1 VPIDLA
7 TYGWNAHLAEQF
19 SPHAAEGLTP
29 GRIAREH
36 THIYN
41 VLTALGEVRA
51 RVTGRF
57 RHDARGRQDFPAVGD
72 WVALRADQG
81 AGDAQIHALLNRRS
95 KFSRKVAGNTVEE
108 QVVAANVDTIFLVS
122 ALDRDFNLRRLE
134 RYLVV
139 GRESHAR
146 PVIVLNKAELSD
158 DVGGA
163 VTEVTMIAVD
173 VPVHAISCARQ
184 QGLEALHQYLRPG
197 QTVALLGSSGV
208 GKSTIIN
215 RLLGEERQ
223 RTRDVRPG
231 DRRGRH
237 TTTHRELIVMPDG
250 ALMIDTPG
258 LRELQL
264 WDTDEGMRET
274 FDDIEALAPSCFFR
288 DCQHQDEPQCAVTT
302 AVQDG
307 RLASDHLANYHKLK
321 RELRSLAARQ
331 DPRAGQNQK
340 RQWKALSKAAKR
352 HKPRQ

>member
-1 VPIDLA
+1 MPTDLA
-7 TYGWNAHLAEQF
+7 TYGWNPTLADQF
-19 SPHAAEGLTP
+19 APYSAEGLIP

-41 VLTALGEVRA
+41 VLTSLGEVRA

-72 WVALRADQG
+72 WVALQAEEG
-81 AGDAQIHALLNRRS
+81 AREAQIHALLGRRS

-139 GRESHAR
+139 GRESQAR

-158 DVGGA
+158 DVGAA
-163 VTEVTMIAVD
+163 VAEVTVIADD
-173 VPVHAISCARQ
+173 VPVHAVSCMQ
-184 QGLEALHQYLRPG
+184 HKGLDALHQYLRPG
-197 QTVALLGSSGV
+197 ETVALLGSSGV

-223 RTRDVRPG
+223 RTRDVRQG

-250 ALMIDTPG
+250 GLMIDTPG

-264 WDTDEGMRET
+264 WDTDEGIRET
-274 FDDIEALAPSCFFR
+274 FDDIETLAASCFFR
-288 DCQHQDEPQCAVTT
+288 DCQHQDEPQCAVKD
-302 AVQDG
+302 AVQNG
-307 RLASDHLANYHKLK
+307 RMASEHLANYHKLK
-321 RELRSLAARQ
+321 RELSSLAARQ
-331 DPRAGQNQK
+331 DPRTAQNQK
-340 RQWKALSKAAKR
+340 RRWKTLTKAARR

>member
-1 VPIDLA
+1 VPVDLA
-7 TYGWNAHLAEQF
+7 IYGWNPTLAEQF
-19 SPHAAEGLTP
+19 APYAAEGLTP

-57 RHDARGRQDFPAVGD
+57 RHDARGRQDFPAIGD
-72 WVALRADQG
+72 WVALRPSEG
-81 AGDAQIHALLNRRS
+81 PGDAQIHAVLTRKS

-139 GRESHAR
+139 GRESQAR
-146 PVIVLNKAELSD
+146 PVIVLNKADLSD

-163 VTEVTMIAVD
+163 VAEVTIIAD
-173 VPVHAISCARQ
+173 DIPVHALSCKRQ
-184 QGLEALHQYLRPG
+184 EGLEALRQYLRPG
-197 QTVALLGSSGV
+197 ETIALLGSSGV
-208 GKSTIIN
+208 GKSTLIN

-223 RTRDVRPG
+223 RTRDVRSS
-231 DRRGRH
+231 DQRGRH
-237 TTTHRELIVMPDG
+237 TTSHRELIVMPDG
-250 ALMIDTPG
+250 VLMIDTPG
-258 LRELQL
+258 MRELQL
-264 WDTDEGMRET
+264 WDTDEGIRET
-274 FDDIEALAPSCFFR
+274 FDDIEALAAGCFFR
-288 DCQHQDEPQCAVTT
+288 DCQHHDEPRCAVTA

-307 RLASDHLANYHKLK
+307 RLTAGHLANYHKLK
-321 RELRSLAARQ
+321 RELQSLAARQ
-331 DPRAGQNQK
+331 DPRTAQNQK
-340 RQWKALSKAAKR
+340 RRWKALTKAAKR